1 MATLLGAVKGKK
13 EDTLESLT
21 DNFLKQWD
29 LQKKIGYGRE
39 RQLSSA
45 QSKLIKFILKNKLM
59 TIDEMAQ
66 YIARLTNNK

>member
-21 DNFLKQWD
+21 NNFLKQWD

-66 YIARLTNNK
+66 YIARLTINK

>member
-21 DNFLKQWD
+21 NNFLKQWD

>member
-1 MATLLGAVKGKK
+1 MATLLGAIKGKK

>member
-66 YIARLTNNK
+66 YIARLTINK